1 MLDKYENKV
10 KLVFKNFP
18 LESHGFAFMA
28 ATAALAANQQ
38 KKFWEYHKKLFEN
51 FNSLDDR
58 KLQALA
64 AELGL
69 DVDKFK
75 LDMQSS
81 GINNVINRDIGD
93 GYMAEVSGIPA
104 VFVNGKRLEDHTL
117 QGFQQVIDFELN
129 KKANISPDPD
139 KASQ

>member
-51 FNSLDDR
+51 VNSLDDR
-58 KLQALA
+58 KLETLA

-69 DVDKFK
+69 AMDKFK

-81 GINNVINRDIGD
+81 SINNVINRDIGD

-104 VFVNGKRLEDHTL
+104 VFVNGKRLEDQSL
-117 QGFQQVIDFELN
+117 QGFQQVVDFELN
-129 KKANISPDPD
+129 KKASTSPNSD
-139 KASQ
+139 KAPQ

>member
-38 KKFWEYHKKLFEN
+38 NKFWEYHKKLFEN
-51 FNSLDDR
+51 VNSLDDR
-58 KLQALA
+58 KLETLA

-69 DVDKFK
+69 AMDKFK

-81 GINNVINRDIGD
+81 SINNVINRDIGD
-93 GYMAEVSGIPA
+93 GYMAEVLGIPT
-104 VFVNGKRLEDHTL
+104 VFVNGRRLEDQTL
-117 QGFQQVIDFELN
+117 QGFQTLIGLELQ
-129 KKANISPDPD
+129 KKINTPPEPD
-139 KASQ
+139 KASK